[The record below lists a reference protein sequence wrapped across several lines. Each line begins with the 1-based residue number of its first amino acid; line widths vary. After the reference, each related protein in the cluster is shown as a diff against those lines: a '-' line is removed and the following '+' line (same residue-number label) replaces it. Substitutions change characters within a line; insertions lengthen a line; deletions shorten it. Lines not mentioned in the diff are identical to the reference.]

1 MGGRVDRD
9 GRGDVARGEQL
20 LSDEAAEGM
29 SDHDGLGL
37 VLTAGVDDLHIV
49 VDDVLD
55 SDVVEGVG
63 VVTRLGD
70 GVAITGP
77 ARGGRYRIPAF
88 GEQVQPR
95 LPGGGVDP
103 QTVDEDDG
111 IEFGAHKSLRGLQG
125 GDIATVDAEVGTG
138 DVGRAV
144 TGEEEREVGD
154 FLRGGEASGGRTGDH
169 GVDDLVGGG
178 PPLAAANCAAIPP

>member
-55 SDVVEGVG
+55 SDVVEASALSRVSVTVSPSPGQPGGADTAYPRSVNRSSHG
-63 VVTRLGD
+63 CQAVAWIHRPWMKMTELSLVLISPFADYRVVT
-70 GVAITGP
+70 
-77 ARGGRYRIPAF
+77 
-88 GEQVQPR
+88 
-95 LPGGGVDP
+95 
-103 QTVDEDDG
+103 
-111 IEFGAHKSLRGLQG
+111 
-125 GDIATVDAEVGTG
+125 
-138 DVGRAV
+138 
-144 TGEEEREVGD
+144 
-154 FLRGGEASGGRTGDH
+154 
-169 GVDDLVGGG
+169 
-178 PPLAAANCAAIPP
+178 